1 MTLTRQILEDVIARF
16 GQTTFYLG
24 LRIRFAFP
32 ATEINRLPSAWID
45 FYSREKFFCSD
56 PALRWSY
63 DNTGATRWEELA
75 QDDPLGVIGHGRAHG
90 LRHGAVA
97 AYCEESGLRSYGLFF
112 RTDRAFGAAELDDL
126 AAQLKALH
134 HRLDPPRT
142 LTRAELDVLRRIQ
155 DGHRIKEIAW
165 DFGVSEGAIKQRLK
179 NARTKLGAQNG
190 THAAALAS
198 GFGLI

>member
-1 MTLTRQILEDVIARF
+1 MEDAAKRF
-16 GQTTFYLG
+16 GPTGYYLG

-32 ATEINRLPSAWID
+32 ATEINRLPVPWID
-45 FYSREKFFCSD
+45 FYTREKFFFDD

-63 DNTGATRWEELA
+63 DNTGAIRWEDLA
-75 QDDPLGVIGHGRAHG
+75 RTDPLGVVGHGRAHG

-97 AYCEESGLRSYGLFF
+97 AYSEEGGLRSYGLFY
-112 RTDRAFGAAELDDL
+112 RADRAYRAAELTEI

-134 HRLDPPRT
+134 HRLDPPTT
-142 LTRAELDVLRRIQ
+142 LTRAELEVLRRIQ
-155 DGHRIKEIAW
+155 EGGRIKEIAW
-165 DFGVSEGAIKQRLK
+165 ALGVSEGAIKQRLK